1 MSRWIRSAAVAAAL
15 AFAGTA
21 RVGAQSVPAA
31 APAAHPPACVPEVV
45 GHDSIVDSLFA
56 YLSQPIPGDNAEEI
70 AFANAQARA
79 VLALLPMSLVRERER
94 AGTPSAPAP
103 GVAQRWQADL
113 LVWFQVR
120 DDGSLA
126 GMKLERP
133 SPWPELDVAL
143 QRTILRADSLHAL
156 QPVPRGLAGHAV
168 DLWLAVGKRHQRSAE
183 NLFVARALRVE
194 ERYAIQPTAPRFLR
208 TGYRAQVPSPNPG
221 ELYADTLWFEV
232 MVDTTG
238 LVDAR
243 SIRPVRVRRP
253 EYLDE
258 AVRSARASLF
268 TPGRVGACKVRARA
282 ELPVAVQI
290 GR

>member
-1 MSRWIRSAAVAAAL
+1 MALASAQAVPGAASAA
-15 AFAGTA
+15 
-21 RVGAQSVPAA
+21 RPA
-31 APAAHPPACVPEVV
+31 ACVPEVV
-45 GHDSIVDSLFA
+45 GQDSIIDSLFA
-56 YLSQPIPGDNAEEI
+56 FLPQPARDDNADEI
-70 AFANAQARA
+70 AFASAQARA
-79 VLALLPMSLVRERER
+79 VFALLPMSLVRERER
-94 AGTPSAPAP
+94 AGVPMAPAP

-143 QRTILRADSLHAL
+143 QRAILRADTLRAL
-156 QPVPRGLAGHAV
+156 QPVPRGLAGRAV
-168 DLWLAVGKRHQRSAE
+168 DLWLAVGKQRQRNAE
-183 NLFVARALRVE
+183 NLFVARSLRME
-194 ERYAIQPTAPRFLR
+194 DRYAIMPTAPRFLR
-208 TGYRAQVPSPNPG
+208 TGYRAQVPSRNPG
-221 ELYADTLWFEV
+221 EQFADTLWFDV

-243 SIRPVRVRRP
+243 SIRPLRVRHT

-268 TPGRVGACKVRARA
+268 TPGRVGACKVRSRA
-282 ELPVAVQI
+282 ELPVAVQVG